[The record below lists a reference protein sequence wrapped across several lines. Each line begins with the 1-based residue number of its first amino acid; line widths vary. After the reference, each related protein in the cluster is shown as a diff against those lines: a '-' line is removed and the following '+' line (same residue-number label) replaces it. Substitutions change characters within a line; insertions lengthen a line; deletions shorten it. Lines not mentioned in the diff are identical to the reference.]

1 MHTIYCSL
9 CSFSYKELKSH
20 GKCNEKMFPGKLYKE
35 IYIHI
40 NVESVGKGQHFGIVS
55 VLVYICSPSSN
66 DHLKLRLGL

>member
-55 VLVYICSPSSN
+55 VLVVQVVMTISSC
-66 DHLKLRLGL
+66 DWDCKQ